1 MNAENHV
8 MTSTGELVLDFIQA
22 VNAEAFDAAR
32 EYTSNDLKFI
42 GVMGSRNGADAYFN
56 DMKRMKFKYDI
67 KKVLADDDDVCLF
80 YDINMGNVTVF
91 SCGWYHIRNGRI
103 DTIRVLFDP
112 RPVIEAQQK
121 SRPTP

>member
-22 VNAEAFDAAR
+22 VNAEAFDTAR

-56 DMKRMKFKYDI
+56 DMKHMKFKYDI

-80 YDINMGNVTVF
+80 FDINMGNVTVF
-91 SCGWYHIRNGRI
+91 SCGWYHIKNGRI

-112 RPVIEAQQK
+112 RPVIEAQEK
-121 SRPTP
+121 SPLTP

>member
-1 MNAENHV
+1 MNAESHV
-8 MTSTGELVLDFIQA
+8 MTTTGELVLDFIQA
-22 VNAEAFDAAR
+22 VNAEAFDTAR

-42 GVMGSRNGADAYFN
+42 GVMGSRDGADAYFN

-91 SCGWYHIRNGRI
+91 SCGWYHIRNSKI

-121 SRPTP
+121 K